1 MVTAGQAIQLYET
14 LVSHGF
20 HIWLNGGWGVDALLG
35 EQGREH
41 KDLDMLVL
49 RDEVLRL
56 RALLAE
62 QGFELKELWEENKQV
77 LDVHGEETATAFVLR
92 DALEREIDAHAL
104 VLDGD
109 GNGLPA
115 WEAEPDFR
123 FSPQD
128 LDGEGWIAGV
138 KVRCI
143 SPNAQMFCHSG
154 YVMPEKQ
161 APELERLH
169 ARFGVALPEEYY
181 NLRPRKEAGGP
192 GFKKE

>member
-1 MVTAGQAIQLYET
+1 MVSAEQALQIYET

-35 EQGREH
+35 EQGRAH

-56 RALLAE
+56 RAILAE

-77 LDVHGEETATAFVLR
+77 LDVQGIETATAFVLR
-92 DALEREIDAHAL
+92 DPLGREIDAHAL
-104 VLDGD
+104 VLDED
-109 GNGLPA
+109 GNGIPA
-115 WEAEPDFR
+115 WEREAGFQ
-123 FSPQD
+123 FNPQD
-128 LDGEGWIAGV
+128 LNGEGWIAGV

-143 SPNAQMFCHSG
+143 SPEAQMLCHSG

-181 NLRPRKEAGGP
+181 RLRPRKE
-192 GFKKE
+192 